1 VAAVLRITAAFELD
15 LTRHPG
21 LTSLPVRERGERD
34 GAAVW
39 SLQGELDFAAAEI
52 IVRELNSIGAGD
64 RLVLDLSAVT
74 EVWPISERLLAAA
87 RADLVAAGAE
97 VTIVGRDLVPDPP

>member
-1 VAAVLRITAAFELD
+1 
-15 LTRHPG
+15 
-21 LTSLPVRERGERD
+21 
-34 GAAVW
+34 
-39 SLQGELDFAAAEI
+39 
-52 IVRELNSIGAGD
+52 
-64 RLVLDLSAVT
+64 LVLDLSAVT